1 VEVDVDI
8 ERIGTTEGHYRLTV
22 DGSEVGEL
30 DFHQRGDV
38 RVLPHVGVRPAYEG
52 QGLAARLTRRALDDA
67 RADGVLV
74 DPVCPYVAAYLR
86 RHRDD
91 QDLIAR

>member
-1 VEVDVDI
+1 VDVKI
-8 ERIGTTEGHYRLTV
+8 ERIGTAVGHYRLCV
-22 DGSEVGEL
+22 DGDEVGEL
-30 DFHQRGDV
+30 DFHHRGDV

-52 QGLAARLTRRALDDA
+52 RGLAAQLVRRALDDA
-67 RADGVLV
+67 RDEGVLV

-86 RHRDD
+86 RHPDD